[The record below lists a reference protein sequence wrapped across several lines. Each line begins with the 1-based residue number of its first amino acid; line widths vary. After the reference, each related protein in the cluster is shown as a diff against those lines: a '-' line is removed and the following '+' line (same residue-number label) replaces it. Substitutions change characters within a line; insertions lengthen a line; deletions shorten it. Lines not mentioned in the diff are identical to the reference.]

1 MKINLQSLVFILL
14 VPLFLSAQYTGGDG
28 RGDATISVTNAHIH
42 VRAVASILPTRNELF
57 QNYPNPFNPKTT
69 IRFQIKDTR
78 FVSIKVYDI
87 TGKEITTLVN
97 EKLNAGTY
105 EVPFSISQLSGYQES
120 SGIYFYRLITETYS
134 ETKRMILLK

>member
-1 MKINLQSLVFILL
+1 MKINLKSLVFILL

-42 VRAVASILPTRNELF
+42 VRVVASILPTRNALF
-57 QNYPNPFNPKTT
+57 QNYPNRFNPKTT

-78 FVSIKVYDI
+78 FVSIKVYNI

-105 EVPFSISQLSGYQES
+105 EVPFSISNLTGHQES

>member
-1 MKINLQSLVFILL
+1 MKIKIQSLVFILL
-14 VPLFLSAQYTGGDG
+14 APLFLNAQYTGGDG
-28 RGDATISVTNAHIH
+28 RGDATYSISNMHILIQYISSEIP
-42 VRAVASILPTRNELF
+42 VKNELH

-87 TGKEITTLVN
+87 IGKEITTLVN

-105 EVPFSISQLSGYQES
+105 EVPFSISKLSGYQES